1 MLIVS
6 QKIGPPRWP
15 FRLVRPFLRR
25 SLLSGKWKGFVRVQL
40 GPVTDSAEDVALLLD
55 RVALLFEHCLLL
67 ANKTPLDGD
76 GLTEALQ
83 VPGAQRPRP
92 IIVRVLKET
101 GQIASWLRSFEIQT
115 SPATRIPAAGFRTA
129 FWFRRPFRHRR
140 LLTALIVPRASQSTT
155 PLDVRPRPP

>member
-67 ANKTPLDGD
+67 ANKAPLDGD

-83 VPGAQRPRP
+83 VPGAQRLRP
-92 IIVRVLKET
+92 ELVRLLKDT
-101 GQIASWLRSFEIQT
+101 GGIASQLRPFEIPT
-115 SPATRIPAAGFRTA
+115 SPATRLPAAGFA
-129 FWFRRPFRHRR
+129 MVFWFRWPFRHRYCW
-140 LLTALIVPRASQSTT
+140 QH
-155 PLDVRPRPP
+155 